1 MRNLLRY
8 VKFSWTLLYW
18 LQNSL
23 WQLLKWL
30 KLLLIKPVKQRSR
43 KALFEI
49 WKGYI
54 IMAITVVEFH
64 TRGYKIQDFCL
75 KVKDS
80 LIGAHI
86 SMFFI
91 SNALVVI
98 EEIKIQGA
106 VLELNNTGNSAH
118 LSMKLG
124 QIAANGSAFSW

>member
-1 MRNLLRY
+1 MGM
-8 VKFSWTLLYW
+8 
-18 LQNSL
+18 QN
-23 WQLLKWL
+23 
-30 KLLLIKPVKQRSR
+30 P
-43 KALFEI
+43 
-49 WKGYI
+49 
-54 IMAITVVEFH
+54 T
-64 TRGYKIQDFCL
+64 DFCL

-106 VLELNNTGNSAH
+106 VLELNNTGNSGH